1 MTTVL
6 TPKSE
11 RSGMNGLPRLC
22 LAVLPVAAAGTIA
35 SLATLPNIPSWY
47 VDLAKPPMTP
57 PNWLFGPAWTL
68 LYSLMAIA
76 FFRVLG
82 HSAKP
87 RDAIRQ
93 AAGRLGVIG
102 AFLAQLALNA
112 IWSIAFFGLHNPALG
127 LAVIAALIAAI
138 AATMVRF
145 RRVDRPAFWLL
156 APYLAWVLFAAYL
169 NCGVWWLNG

>member
-1 MTTVL
+1 M
-6 TPKSE
+6 
-11 RSGMNGLPRLC
+11 SGLARWC

-57 PNWLFGPAWTL
+57 PNWLFGPAWTI
-68 LYSLMAIA
+68 LYGLMAIG

-82 HSAKP
+82 RLA
-87 RDAIRQ
+87 DAPAASRQ
-93 AAGRLGVIG
+93 MAGRFGTIG
-102 AFLAQLALNA
+102 AYLGQLALNA
-112 IWSIAFFGLHNPALG
+112 LWSIAFFGLHNPALG
-127 LAVIAALIAAI
+127 LVVIAALIAAI
-138 AATMVRF
+138 AVTLVRF

-169 NCGVWWLNG
+169 NFGVWWLNG

>member
-6 TPKSE
+6 MPKS
-11 RSGMNGLPRLC
+11 RGSGMSGPARWC

-68 LYSLMAIA
+68 LYGLMAIA
-76 FFRVLG
+76 LFRVLG
-82 HSAKP
+82 HP
-87 RDAIRQ
+87 PDAPATSRRM
-93 AAGRLGVIG
+93 AGRFGTIG
-102 AFLAQLALNA
+102 AFLVQLALNA
-112 IWSIAFFGLHNPALG
+112 FWSMAFFGLHNPAFG
-127 LAVIAALIAAI
+127 LVVIFALILAI
-138 AATMVRF
+138 VATMGRF
-145 RRVDRPAFWLL
+145 KRVDRPSFWLL

-169 NCGVWWLNG
+169 NLGVWWLNG